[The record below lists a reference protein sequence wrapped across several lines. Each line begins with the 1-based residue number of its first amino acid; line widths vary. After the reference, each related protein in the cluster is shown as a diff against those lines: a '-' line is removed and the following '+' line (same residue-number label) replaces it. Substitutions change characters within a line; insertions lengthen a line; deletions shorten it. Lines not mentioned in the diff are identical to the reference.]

1 MTKKLKVIALVTSL
15 FIIST
20 VFYCG
25 FTDYIRPWMETKDST
40 FDNNISDTSK
50 TLAQT
55 DSETF
60 SEDTQPDTKDAAT
73 AGGPL
78 VLENVQLPVECIYQN
93 PELPTGCEITSLATV
108 LNYLGYKVDKEY
120 LAEKYL
126 PMLDD
131 FDGSFENYFIGS
143 PWDENSW
150 GCFAPAIVKA
160 ANKYLTETGSSKK
173 AYNISGSNTDQLF
186 AEVQNGNPVIVWIT
200 TDLDRKTTYLYIDL
214 NNGRTFKW
222 PEYEHCVVLTGYDK
236 SSASTVTLSD
246 PLEGIVERPYSKF
259 FARYKELSRR
269 AVVIK

>member
-1 MTKKLKVIALVTSL
+1 MTKKIKIIALLSSIL
-15 FIIST
+15 IISAISYRGYT
-20 VFYCG
+20 NYLK
-25 FTDYIRPWMETKDST
+25 PWMESRVTDDMSST
-40 FDNNISDTSK
+40 ESMTEQETESSEAPIEEV
-50 TLAQT
+50 QT
-55 DSETF
+55 DTN
-60 SEDTQPDTKDAAT
+60 ALAT
-73 AGGPL
+73 VSN
-78 VLENVQLPVECIYQN
+78 VLTVQQMKLPVECIYQY

-108 LNYLGYKVDKEY
+108 LNYLGYAVDKEA

-160 ANKYLTETGSSKK
+160 ANKYLADVHSSKK
-173 AYNISGSNTDQLF
+173 AYNISGSTTDQLF

-200 TDLDRKTTYLYIDL
+200 SDLDRKTTYSYIEL

-222 PEYEHCVVLTGYDK
+222 PEYEHCVVLIGYDMTP
-236 SSASTVTLSD
+236 AQTVTLSD
-246 PLEGIVERPYSKF
+246 PLQGIVDRPYSKF
-259 FARYKELSRR
+259 FARYKELSKR